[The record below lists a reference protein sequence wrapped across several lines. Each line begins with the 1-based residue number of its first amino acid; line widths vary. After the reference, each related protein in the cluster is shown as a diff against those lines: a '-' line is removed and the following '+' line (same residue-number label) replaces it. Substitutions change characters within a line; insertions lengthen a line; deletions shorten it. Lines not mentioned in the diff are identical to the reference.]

1 MIGWR
6 IRLRPLMVLLVVV
19 PLGAALALGSVAGSR
34 LLRSALGTEVPA
46 SRVSAV
52 VAQFGQNS
60 LLLGIIVL
68 AVGATAAFAIGTL
81 LVHPLARLRVGV
93 AGLTRGER
101 DAATVRSPISE
112 YHALA
117 AAVDRAAT
125 ESAQHLT
132 ALSAERDAM
141 ATLVNVVS
149 EGILQVGAD
158 GRVIQA
164 NPAACRL
171 LGIPEDAVG
180 QPLRALIRQAE
191 VRGLLDRAMEGHI
204 AGATEVA
211 LDERR
216 LLVSARPIAAG
227 PAPETGDGNATVIT
241 FTDLTEVR
249 RLEGVR
255 RDFVA
260 NVSHEL
266 KTPLTSIRG
275 YVETLMMDELPEDM
289 KRQFLEV
296 IQKNAE
302 RLQGIVDDLLDLSR
316 LESGVWRPEM
326 QVVDALRF
334 AEETWSTTSGTRAA
348 RKRIEFLPIGE
359 PGAILADPRGLRQ
372 VLTNL
377 YDNALR
383 HTPEGGR
390 ITVRVGRDPAL
401 NGNINGHPPDAP
413 WVSIDVQDT
422 GSGIPSDALPRIF
435 ERFYRVDPAR
445 SRAEGGTGLGLSIVK
460 HLMESMGGSVT
471 AESELGKGTTIRLRL
486 VAP

>member
-1 MIGWR
+1 MTGWR
-6 IRLRPLMVLLVVV
+6 IRLRPLLVLLVVV
-19 PLGAALALGSVAGSR
+19 LLGSALALANAATSR
-34 LLRSALGTEVPA
+34 SLRTVLASEVPA
-46 SRVSAV
+46 ARVA
-52 VAQFGQNS
+52 AIAEQFGQNA
-60 LLLGIIVL
+60 LLFGVIALG
-68 AVGATAAFAIGTL
+68 VGAAAAFAIGTL
-81 LVHPLARLRVGV
+81 LVHPLARLRTGV
-93 AGLTRGER
+93 TGLTRAER
-101 DAATVRSPISE
+101 DSATIRPPIVE
-112 YHALA
+112 YQALA

-125 ESAQHLT
+125 ELAQHLT
-132 ALSAERDAM
+132 ELSAERDAM

-164 NPAACRL
+164 NPAARRL

-204 AGATEVA
+204 GGATEVA

-216 LLVSARPIAAG
+216 LLVSARPISAS
-227 PAPETGDGNATVIT
+227 PASENGDGNATVIT

-275 YVETLMMDELPEDM
+275 YVETLMTDELPEDM

-316 LESGVWRPEM
+316 LESGGWRPEM
-326 QVVDALRF
+326 QVVDPLRF
-334 AEETWSTTSGTRAA
+334 AEETWSTTSSTGAA

-359 PGAILADPRGLRQ
+359 AGPILADPRGLRQ

-390 ITVRVGRDPAL
+390 ITVRVGRDPTL
-401 NGNINGHPPDAP
+401 NSYTNGHPPDAS
-413 WVSIDVQDT
+413 WVSIDVHDT

-460 HLMESMGGSVT
+460 HLME
-471 AESELGKGTTIRLRL
+471 
-486 VAP
+486 

>member
-1 MIGWR
+1 MTGWR
-6 IRLRPLMVLLVVV
+6 IRLRSLLVLLVV
-19 PLGAALALGSVAGSR
+19 LLLGSALVLANGVASR
-34 LLRSALGTEVPA
+34 LLRSALGGDVPA
-46 SRVSAV
+46 ARAAAIVE
-52 VAQFGQNS
+52 QFGQDA
-60 LLLGIIVL
+60 LIFGVITL

-81 LVHPLARLRVGV
+81 IVHPLARLRAGV
-93 AGLTRGER
+93 AGLTRGQR
-101 DAATVRSPISE
+101 DAATLRTPILE
-112 YHALA
+112 YHSLA
-117 AAVDRAAT
+117 TAVDRAAT

-132 ALSAERDAM
+132 ELSAERDAL
-141 ATLVNVVS
+141 ATLVNLVS
-149 EGILQVGAD
+149 EGILQVGPD

-164 NPAACRL
+164 NPAARRL
-171 LGIPEDAVG
+171 LGIPDAAVG
-180 QPLRALIRQAE
+180 QPLRSLIRQAE
-191 VRGLLDRAMEGHI
+191 LRGLLDRALEGHI
-204 AGATEVA
+204 AGATEIA
-211 LDERR
+211 LDDRR
-216 LLVSARPIAAG
+216 LLVSAPPISANA
-227 PAPETGDGNATVIT
+227 APETADSNATVIT
-241 FTDLTEVR
+241 LTDLTEVR

-275 YVETLMMDELPEDM
+275 YVETLMTDELPEDM

-316 LESGVWRPEM
+316 LESGGWRPEM
-326 QVVDALRF
+326 QVMDALRF
-334 AEETWSTTSGTRAA
+334 AEETWTTSSSTRAA

-359 PGAILADPRGLRQ
+359 SGTILADPRGLRQ

-390 ITVRVGRDPAL
+390 ITVRVTRERAL
-401 NGNINGHPPDAP
+401 NGNTNGHSPDAL